1 MRNGTEIPRNCVS
14 TAGGVPC
21 DNKPVAPSAPTVK
34 FERVMPPSTPVEITW
49 LLGAVAKGDADA
61 FERLY
66 AGTCAK
72 VYGVVL
78 RILRRSDLAAD
89 VMEDA
94 YLQIWRRA
102 GEFDPTI
109 QSPMAWMVAMAR
121 SRAID
126 LVRKSSA
133 TNGDGDSEITDDD
146 EGPGAVPRNAM
157 TPDLRRLL
165 TCIGRLEPD
174 RQRMLLLAYY
184 GAFTR
189 EQLASKLN
197 MPVILLRSSLQR
209 CLAEIDQC
217 LSL

>member
-1 MRNGTEIPRNCVS
+1 MS
-14 TAGGVPC
+14 
-21 DNKPVAPSAPTVK
+21 
-34 FERVMPPSTPVEITW
+34 PSTPVEVTW

-78 RILRRSDLAAD
+78 RILRRSDLAAE

-126 LVRKSSA
+126 LVRQSSA
-133 TNGDGDSEITDDD
+133 ADGDGEDIADDD

-184 GAFTR
+184 GAFTH
-189 EQLASKLN
+189 EQLAAKLN
-197 MPVILLRSSLQR
+197 MPVNLLRSSLRR
-209 CLAEIDQC
+209 CLAEIDVC